1 MELKGK
7 KVLVFGSGISGEAA
21 AVLLDR
27 EGADIVLYDGNEK
40 LDADRIKSEILE
52 KAVQCGGHPSG
63 TVSVVLGE
71 FPERMLDELDLTVMS
86 PGVPTDLPVVEKMR
100 EMGIPVWGEIEL
112 AYVCGKGDVLA
123 ITGTNGKTTT
133 TSLLGQIMKNYK
145 ESVFVVG
152 NIGNPYTSV
161 AMDTTGDSVIVAEM
175 SSFQLETVH
184 SFRPRVSAILN
195 ITPDHLN
202 RHHTMEAYIAAKER
216 IAENQTSED
225 YCVLNYEDDALREFG
240 EKVDAQVLYFSSRRK
255 LNRGVYLDG
264 KTIICQIGEPVSVCD
279 TDELQILGTHNY
291 ENAMAAVAMAY
302 AYGVPVDV
310 IRKTLMEFAGVEHR
324 IEFVAEKNGV
334 AYYNDSKGTNPD
346 AAIRGIQAMNRPTVL
361 IGGGYDKESAY
372 DEWIRAFDGKVKKL
386 VLIGATREKI
396 AQTARSLG
404 FTDIVMADS
413 FEEAFEKCVEY
424 AQPGDAV
431 LLSPACASWG
441 MFKNYE
447 ERGDKFKELVEQL

>member
-1 MELKGK
+1 MFDGNGK
-7 KVLVFGSGISGEAA
+7 KVLVFGSGKSGIG
-21 AVLLDR
+21 AVTLLEH
-27 EGADIVLYDGNEK
+27 EGVETILYDGNEK
-40 LDADRIKSEILE
+40 LSREEVAGRLPEGCRTEIVIGAFPYERVDEIGML
-52 KAVQCGGHPSG
+52 
-63 TVSVVLGE
+63 VL
-71 FPERMLDELDLTVMS
+71 S
-86 PGVPTDLPVVEKMR
+86 PGVPTDLPVVQDMEKA
-100 EMGIPVWGEIEL
+100 GIPVWGEVEL
-112 AYVCGKGDVLA
+112 ASCFGKGDVLA

-133 TSLLGQIMKNYK
+133 TTLLGEIMKAYK
-145 ESVFVVG
+145 PEVFVVG

-161 AMDTTGDSVIVAEM
+161 VKGTTDESVIVAEM

-225 YCVLNYEDDALREFG
+225 FCVLNYEDDVLREFG
-240 EKVDAQVLYFSSRRK
+240 EKLDAQVLYFSSRRK

-264 KTIICQIGEPVSVCD
+264 TTIVCEIDEKIPVCD
-279 TDELQILGTHNY
+279 VSELQILGTHNY

-302 AYGVPVDV
+302 AYGTPLDV
-310 IRKTLMEFAGVEHR
+310 IRKTLKEFAGVEHR
-324 IEFVAEKNGV
+324 IEYVAEKNGV

-361 IGGGYDKESAY
+361 IGGGYDKDSAY
-372 DEWIRAFDGKVKKL
+372 DEWIDAFDGKVKKL
-386 VLIGATREKI
+386 VLLGATREKI
-396 AQTARSLG
+396 AETARKHG
-404 FTDIVMADS
+404 FTDIVMADT

-447 ERGDKFKELVEQL
+447 ERGDKFKELVNQL

>member
-225 YCVLNYEDDALREFG
+225 YCVLNYEDDVLREFG

-291 ENAMAAVAMAY
+291 ENAMAVMPVLITFIPMLMGTGGNCGSQSSTLMIRGLAVGEIEFKDIFKVIFKEIRVALIVGALLAVVNGIRICIMYDWNVMLAVALGITMIAVVIMAKCIGCVLPLL
-302 AYGVPVDV
+302 A
-310 IRKTLMEFAGVEHR
+310 RKIGLDPAIM
-324 IEFVAEKNGV
+324 
-334 AYYNDSKGTNPD
+334 
-346 AAIRGIQAMNRPTVL
+346 AAPLITTVL
-361 IGGGYDKESAY
+361 DTCTILVYFN
-372 DEWIRAFDGKVKKL
+372 IVTAFF
-386 VLIGATREKI
+386 KI
-396 AQTARSLG
+396 
-404 FTDIVMADS
+404 
-413 FEEAFEKCVEY
+413 
-424 AQPGDAV
+424 
-431 LLSPACASWG
+431 
-441 MFKNYE
+441 
-447 ERGDKFKELVEQL
+447 